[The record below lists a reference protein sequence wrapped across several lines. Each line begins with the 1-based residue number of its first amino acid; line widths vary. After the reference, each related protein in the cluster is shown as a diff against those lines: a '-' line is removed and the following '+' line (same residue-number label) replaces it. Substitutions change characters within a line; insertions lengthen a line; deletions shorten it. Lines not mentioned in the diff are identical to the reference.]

1 MIGIENRMI
10 ASGINF
16 KGIRDSK
23 FKTLRLSVHFMLPV
37 QKDQVAAN
45 GLLAFLLT
53 RASRE
58 YPDFTKLAQRLA
70 ELYGAF
76 SECGCQ

>member
-1 MIGIENRMI
+1 
-10 ASGINF
+10 
-16 KGIRDSK
+16 
-23 FKTLRLSVHFMLPV
+23 MLPV
-37 QKDQVAAN
+37 QKEQVAAN

-70 ELYGAF
+70 ELYGASLNADVSKLGDVQVLSISATGLSDRLTLNGEKI
-76 SECGCQ
+76 SEA

>member
-10 ASGINF
+10 ADGINF

-23 FKTLRLSVHFMLPV
+23 FKTLRLSVHFMLPI

-45 GLLAFLLT
+45 GLLTF
-53 RASRE
+53 
-58 YPDFTKLAQRLA
+58 
-70 ELYGAF
+70 
-76 SECGCQ
+76 C